1 MNNANYKNQT
11 FLLLLEIIQISNI
24 LIMVAVTSREQIF
37 GFFELVPARFGP
49 RINCRISPGWT
60 PLFGT
65 RVLNSP
71 IGLPT
76 ACASTVTLDE
86 LFLFYFFFPIH
97 VVRKKHGL
105 NVFFL
110 IFFSGRQ
117 ILYCDR
123 WGKKYLRL
131 KRKDVIWCICDGTFI
146 KLGFLMV
153 KWIIRG
159 IFQTINH
166 FWRKHNFLDKWIM
179 KEDSDT
185 LCS

>member
-71 IGLPT
+71 IGLPA

-105 NVFFL
+105 NVCFFL
-110 IFFSGRQ
+110 F
-117 ILYCDR
+117 
-123 WGKKYLRL
+123 
-131 KRKDVIWCICDGTFI
+131 
-146 KLGFLMV
+146 FLMEGRFYIV
-153 KWIIRG
+153 IGEAKKIS
-159 IFQTINH
+159 QTETQ
-166 FWRKHNFLDKWIM
+166 RRDLM
-179 KEDSDT
+179 Y
-185 LCS
+185 L

>member
-1 MNNANYKNQT
+1 MQSRLIISQEYSSTKLSRYSPVNNANYKNQT

-49 RINCRISPGWT
+49 GINCRISPGWT

-71 IGLPT
+71 IGLPA
-76 ACASTVTLDE
+76 ACASTVTPDE
-86 LFLFYFFFPIH
+86 LFLFCFFFPIH

-123 WGKKYLRL
+123 
-131 KRKDVIWCICDGTFI
+131 
-146 KLGFLMV
+146 
-153 KWIIRG
+153 
-159 IFQTINH
+159 
-166 FWRKHNFLDKWIM
+166 
-179 KEDSDT
+179 
-185 LCS
+185 